1 VRFIIFTRIQL
12 RKHLSDNGFLL
23 PYSLLLLVIVMFT
36 AVASTSLFLSKQHY
50 LNNMGKVYERNVS
63 IAHGVLLAIE
73 RSSPGTFKQVGSF
86 GQTETK
92 TTIVSGQ
99 EIKMEITYQSPE
111 KVFQPVSVVY
121 NKETKLII
129 DWK

>member
-1 VRFIIFTRIQL
+1 
-12 RKHLSDNGFLL
+12 
-23 PYSLLLLVIVMFT
+23 M
-36 AVASTSLFLSKQHY
+36 
-50 LNNMGKVYERNVS
+50 S